1 MKKVKVTRRPGASF
15 VLRPSRVRMFL
26 VYIVILALAIGVG
39 LAIQFLFR
47 RNSLSPNW
55 FMTDGPTYL
64 AIILGGAIIIS
75 LMEYS
80 RWIIHVENGDTV
92 EGPSGAFGE
101 RLSIQLKEIDWQ
113 RTRRSLNSW
122 LKFGNAIY
130 SGPRRRILISPWF
143 FSPARFR
150 EFLSAI
156 GYDKAGG

>member
-1 MKKVKVTRRPGASF
+1 MKKVKVTKKPGTSF
-15 VLRPSRVRMFL
+15 ILRPSRVRMFL
-26 VYIVILALAIGVG
+26 VYIVILALAIGAG
-39 LAIQFLFR
+39 LTIQFLFR
-47 RNSLSPNW
+47 RNSLGPDW
-55 FMTDGPTYL
+55 FVTDGPTYL
-64 AIILGGAIIIS
+64 AIIVGGAIIIS

-80 RWIIHVENGDTV
+80 RWIIRVESGDTV

-101 RLSIQLKEIDWQ
+101 RLSIPLKEIDWQ

-130 SGPRRRILISPWF
+130 SSPRRRILISPWF

-150 EFLSAI
+150 EFLSMV